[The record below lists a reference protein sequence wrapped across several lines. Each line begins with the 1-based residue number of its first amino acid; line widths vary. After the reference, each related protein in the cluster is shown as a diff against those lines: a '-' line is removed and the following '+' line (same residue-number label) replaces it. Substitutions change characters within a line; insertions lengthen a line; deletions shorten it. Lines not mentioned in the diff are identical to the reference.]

1 MFSFNDLLNSAQNSQ
16 TMEDMAQ
23 KFGISTQQ
31 TQAAVQSLIPAFA
44 TSLQQQAASPQNI
57 GTLLASMMPSAMM
70 PSAPA
75 PVPAP
80 AAPTPSS
87 ALMDPFAYGNAVM
100 AQLFGSPQTT
110 SQIAQAAAQNAGL
123 QPQLVQQMMPLVAG
137 MVMNGLAQAM
147 QGQVRQMQA
156 MQGQAMQGQFMPPQT
171 SAQPSGFAA
180 FFPNLM
186 QAMPK
191 PDPATQAAQSG
202 FDALTKIM
210 QGGVQL
216 QQAQLEG
223 LQAILSQLSPKR

>member
-1 MFSFNDLLNSAQNSQ
+1 MYSFNDLLNSAQNLQ
-16 TMEDMAQ
+16 TMEEMAK
-23 KFGISTQQ
+23 KFDISVQQ
-31 TQAAVQSLIPAFA
+31 TQAAVQSLMPAFA
-44 TSLQQQAASPQNI
+44 SSLQQQASSPQTI
-57 GTLLASMMPSAMM
+57 GTLLASMMPATA
-70 PSAPA
+70 APA
-75 PVPAP
+75 PVAPPPPPAP
-80 AAPTPSS
+80 PAFP
-87 ALMDPFAYGNAVM
+87 DPFAYGNAVI
-100 AQLFGSPQTT
+100 AQLFGAPQNT
-110 SQIAQAAAQNAGL
+110 SQIAQVAAQSAGL

-147 QGQVRQMQA
+147 QGQVRQMQTL
-156 MQGQAMQGQFMPPQT
+156 QGQAMQGQFMTPQP

-180 FFPNLM
+180 FFPNMM
-186 QAMPK
+186 QTMPK

>member
-1 MFSFNDLLNSAQNSQ
+1 MYSFNDLLNSAQNLQ
-16 TMEDMAQ
+16 TMEDMAK
-23 KFGISTQQ
+23 KFDISVQQ
-31 TQAAVQSLIPAFA
+31 TQAAVQSLMPAFA
-44 TSLQQQAASPQNI
+44 SSLQQQASSPQTI
-57 GTLLASMMPSAMM
+57 GTLLASMMPAAAV
-70 PSAPA
+70 PPA
-75 PVPAP
+75 PPPP
-80 AAPTPSS
+80 AAPAFP
-87 ALMDPFAYGNAVM
+87 DPFAYGNAVI
-100 AQLFGSPQTT
+100 AQLFGAPQNT
-110 SQIAQAAAQNAGL
+110 SQIAQVAAQSAGL

-147 QGQVRQMQA
+147 QGQVRQMQTL
-156 MQGQAMQGQFMPPQT
+156 QGQAMQGQFMTPQS
-171 SAQPSGFAA
+171 SAPPSGFAA
-180 FFPNLM
+180 FFPNMM